1 MWRNSHQVLGGS
13 LSNRRKWEENCY
25 LLSRFFY
32 KCYSEQINLRKYW
45 CKQIPRHQH
54 HLRVLNFDLRNLITS
69 SYKYLSHAYSIF
81 LYVLTGMTL
90 NNKLQTSNLSLPV
103 CFHFG
108 TIFHLRTKSPF
119 TTLSYLEP
127 FPSSLYILSC
137 SIVAFYFLFVFSLEN
152 VFLSK
157 ITNFQWN
164 PRSYR

>member
-13 LSNRRKWEENCY
+13 FSKRRKCEEKCS
-25 LLSRFFY
+25 LLSQFFY

-45 CKQIPRHQH
+45 CKQIPRYQH
-54 HLRVLNFDLRNLITS
+54 YLRVLNFDLRNLITS

-81 LYVLTGMTL
+81 LYVLTAITL
-90 NNKLQTSNLSLPV
+90 NKKLQTSSLSLPV

-108 TIFHLRTKSPF
+108 TVFQLRTKSPF
-119 TTLSYLEP
+119 TILSYLEP
-127 FPSSLYILSC
+127 FPSSLYI
-137 SIVAFYFLFVFSLEN
+137 FFLFNSSFLFFVFSLEN
-152 VFLSK
+152 VFLNK